1 MARYSC
7 SRLTAGWPRKL
18 LACLL
23 LAAAV
28 CLTAIDLAAAAAPD
42 SRETDERLFHYPN
55 QWSVYWGD
63 QPGADAVWEKLD
75 ASMYDRFAEYRGI
88 VWFKRT
94 LPALASRDPYLFLR
108 DMHRI
113 TVFIDGVQVYAT
125 DNRLS
130 MKYAHAGMSFQPI
143 PLVADDAGKL
153 VTIRAE
159 WDRDQLLPAW
169 NIIGERF
176 ALLRSF
182 VGADW
187 RLLVVVVVF
196 LLAGS
201 VSLVM
206 FIRVPKERIFAW
218 FTLLAYS
225 AGIGIGLMMST
236 LQWFGDFRHL
246 FYWRDLLLPLGILAF
261 VGFYGAAQGEKHRR
275 PYRFATGIMLTF
287 TIAAAV
293 SAIFNHVLYRE
304 MLLNGLPFCFAVVLG
319 IVTYTLFRGARH
331 ERTAEMRWLVG
342 GYVVLLLS
350 GTIHISNN
358 IPIIRMWILH
368 AFPGPIGDYVLQVL
382 PAGLLMFAA
391 CLTVVVFRRYTAML
405 RRLRQYAEQLTAAHE
420 EMVKFDRLKDDFLR
434 NTSHEL
440 RTPLHG
446 IAGLTESLLEG
457 AAGSVAP
464 PMQDNLRLIRN
475 SANRLLHLVNDIL
488 DLYRLQHKD
497 VTLAPAPT
505 DARAVTEAVT
515 AALAPLARR
524 KGLAL
529 GVSAERPGP
538 VYVRADTNRLE
549 QILYNLIGNAIRY
562 TVVGSVSVT
571 LEQATESVL
580 IHVTDT
586 GPGIPQERMET
597 LFEPFA
603 AAESAAGGGTG
614 LGLSI
619 AKRLVQLHGGSIA
632 VRSVPGEGTRV
643 SFSLLATT
651 ERPDSHTA
659 ALVEVVSSRYAEEA
673 SAAPVLP
680 LAPGDEEAA
689 AAAAP
694 AVQAGNGDG
703 NEAAER
709 LIMIVDDEP
718 INVQV
723 LVHYLRGE
731 ACRLVHA
738 QDGLEALRLLDSGI
752 KPDLLLLDVMMPGM
766 TGYDV
771 CRRIRQ
777 THGPSDLPVILLSA
791 RNRVSDLTEGF
802 DAGANDYLS
811 KPFSQGELL
820 ARVRIQLKLG
830 EFHESLEKLVGI
842 RTTELADRT
851 KELEELAE
859 TLVGRT
865 LELEDRTKELEEA
878 NTALAGSVRETAE
891 ALAEVSVWE
900 ERNRIAHEIHDVV
913 GHTLTATIV
922 QLEAAR
928 KLADRDLA
936 KSVEKLDLA
945 RDSVRKGLDEIR
957 RSVRMLKDEGGGFDL
972 TVALQE
978 LITETTCGTGVSFE
992 RRISALPQVSELMG
1006 RVVYH
1011 SLMEGITNGI
1021 RHGRCRAFA
1030 FELYARENTLHFR
1043 LVNDGVVYGSSRPG
1057 FGLTALM
1064 ERVHL
1069 LGGTVRIGA
1078 ADAAELPAASGGA
1091 AAAGNPAGCALTI
1104 TLPLRQE

>member
-1 MARYSC
+1 MARC
-7 SRLTAGWPRKL
+7 SRFAAGWPHKL
-18 LACLL
+18 LVCLL
-23 LAAAV
+23 LAAALF
-28 CLTAIDLAAAAAPD
+28 LTAFHFAASAAEGG
-42 SRETDERLFHYPN
+42 RETDERLFHYPN
-55 QWSVYWGD
+55 GWSVYWGD
-63 QPGADAVWEKLD
+63 RPGADADWEKLD
-75 ASMYDRFAEYRGI
+75 ASMYDRFSGYRGV

-94 LPALASRDPYLFLR
+94 MPAPVGRDPYLFIR

-113 TVFIDGVQVYAT
+113 AVFIDGTQVYAT
-125 DNRLS
+125 DSRLG
-130 MKYAHAGMSFQPI
+130 MKYAHPGMSYQQV
-143 PLVADDAGKL
+143 PLVTDDTGKIL
-153 VTIRAE
+153 TIRAE
-159 WDRDQLLPAW
+159 WDREQLLPTW
-169 NIIGERF
+169 NIIGDRF
-176 ALLRSF
+176 ALFRSF

-196 LLAGS
+196 LMAGS
-201 VSLVM
+201 VSLIM

-225 AGIGIGLMMST
+225 AGFGIGLMMST
-236 LQWFGDFRHL
+236 LQWFVDFRHL

-261 VGFYGAAQGEKHRR
+261 VGFYGAAQGARYRR
-275 PYRFATGIMLTF
+275 PYRLATGIMLAF
-287 TIAAAV
+287 TMATAIAA
-293 SAIFNHVLYRE
+293 IFDHVLYRD
-304 MLLNGLPFCFAVVLG
+304 MLLNALPFCFAVVLG
-319 IVTYTLFRGARH
+319 IVTYTLFRGARR

-350 GTIHISNN
+350 GTMHISNN
-358 IPIIRMWILH
+358 MPVIRMWIID
-368 AFPGPIGDYVLQVL
+368 AFPNAIGDYVLQVL
-382 PAGLLMFAA
+382 PAGLLFFMV
-391 CLTVVVFRRYTAML
+391 CLTVVVFRRYADMHRKL
-405 RRLRQYAEQLTAAHE
+405 LQYTEQLKAAHE

-457 AAGSVAP
+457 AAGPVAA
-464 PMQDNLRLIRN
+464 PMRDNLRLIRN

-497 VTLAPAPT
+497 VTLAPAPV
-505 DARAVTEAVT
+505 DARSVAEAVA
-515 AALAPLARR
+515 AALAPLAGR

-529 GVSAERPGP
+529 DVSAGQPGP
-538 VYVRADTNRLE
+538 FYVRADTNRLE

-562 TVVGSVSVT
+562 TAVGSVSVT
-571 LEQATESVL
+571 LEQAVESVL

-632 VRSVPGEGTRV
+632 IRSVPGEGTRV

-651 ERPDSHTA
+651 ERPASHGTP
-659 ALVEVVSSRYAEEA
+659 LVEVVSSRFAEEA
-673 SAAPVLP
+673 SDAPVLP
-680 LAPGDEEAA
+680 LSPVGAKEAA
-689 AAAAP
+689 AAEAQAA
-694 AVQAGNGDG
+694 QADNGRG
-703 NEAAER
+703 GEAAER

-731 ACRLVHA
+731 ACRLIHA

-771 CRRIRQ
+771 CRRIRL
-777 THGPSDLPVILLSA
+777 TRSPSDLSVILLSA

-851 KELEELAE
+851 RELEELAE

-878 NTALAGSVRETAE
+878 NAALAGSVRETAE

-928 KLADRDLA
+928 KLADRDMA
-936 KSVEKLDLA
+936 RSVEKLDLA

-957 RSVRMLKDEGGGFDL
+957 RAVRMLKDEGGGFDL
-972 TVALQE
+972 AVALQE
-978 LITETTCGTGVSFE
+978 LIAETIDGTGVAFE
-992 RRISALPQVSELMG
+992 RRIGALPQVSEVMG

-1021 RHGRCRAFA
+1021 RHGRCRAFS
-1030 FELYARENTLHFR
+1030 FELYARENMLHFR

-1078 ADAAELPAASGGA
+1078 ADGAELPAASGGT
-1091 AAAGNPAGCALTI
+1091 AAAGRPAGCVLAI